1 MPMTRKPQVRQ
12 PRLDRHASL
21 PPGWPTSIHG
31 LLTAPIQ
38 GQTKLGAVLASA
50 SARDRSR
57 SRHSASLTDAADTSP
72 FPGKHL
78 KFIGGKWLPDQPARV
93 LYPKLCKIQI
103 LHAMDPKLCTLTRQ
117 GACII
122 VA

>member
-1 MPMTRKPQVRQ
+1 MPMKRKPKARQ
-12 PRLDRHASL
+12 PRLARHASL

-57 SRHSASLTDAADTSP
+57 SRHSASLTDVADTST

-78 KFIGGKWLPDQPARV
+78 KFLGGKWLPEQPRV

-122 VA
+122 VS